1 MPFQLSFDVRQKF
14 DSLSAGIT
22 IEAVLTRGPDQV
34 ACKAKIDTGAQ
45 LCLFERD
52 VGEALGIDI
61 ESGLRVRLETL
72 TGLLVAYGHE
82 VSLTTL
88 GLRFDTMIYFAES
101 YEMNRNL
108 LGRQGWL
115 QLVRLAIVD
124 YDEEIYL
131 SPYDEQ
137 I

>member
-1 MPFQLSFDVRQKF
+1 MLCPQALRLKLF
-14 DSLSAGIT
+14 SA
-22 IEAVLTRGPDQV
+22 QV
-34 ACKAKIDTGAQ
+34 ECKAKIDTGAQ
-45 LCLFERD
+45 FCLFERD

-61 ESGLRVRLETL
+61 ESGLRVNLETL
-72 TGLLVAYGHE
+72 TGRMIAWGHE

-124 YDEEIYL
+124 YEEEIYL
-131 SPYDEQ
+131 SPYEEQ